1 MKKRFVFVLLMS
13 LLIAG
18 CSTSTGAVETPPPL
32 PSPTA
37 TEAIL
42 FPTEEA
48 EPSSSGPVTLKVWL
62 PPEFGPASGGLA
74 GELLQARLDEF
85 TNRRSNVRIEVRV
98 KAVEGPGGMLDT
110 LTTAAAAAPLAL
122 PDLVALPRPALES
135 AAIKGLIRPLDGLT
149 VSLDDPDWFEYAR
162 QLSHIQNSTFGIPF
176 FGDAPILVYR
186 PSLIGAAPEDWDA
199 SLAIT
204 QTLAFPA
211 ADPEGLVTLLYYQA
225 TGGSILDEEGRPALE
240 SLRLTEVLTYYHQ
253 ASMSSLMPLWI
264 TQFETDSQAWQAFQ
278 GNQAQMVI
286 TWASRYLQNLPADAS
301 GAPIPTLDGL
311 PFTLATGW
319 AWAMASTDPSR
330 QALSAQLAE
339 FLTASD
345 FLAEW
350 SLAAGYLPPRP
361 SSLAAWSNVPLQT
374 SMGQVASSAVLI
386 PPQDVLAILGP
397 ILQGATLDVLKEQA
411 DPVTA
416 AEAATA
422 RLASP

>member
-1 MKKRFVFVLLMS
+1 MKKRFAFFVFVGLFLTACAPS
-13 LLIAG
+13 SA
-18 CSTSTGAVETPPPL
+18 TVETPLPQ
-32 PSPTA
+32 PSPTP

-42 FPTEEA
+42 FPTGEA
-48 EPSSSGPVTLKVWL
+48 EPSPDGPVTLKVWV
-62 PPEFGPASGGLA
+62 PPEFDPASGGSA
-74 GELLQARLDEF
+74 GELLQERLDEF
-85 TNRRSNVRIEVRV
+85 TTRRSNVRIEVRV
-98 KAVEGPGGMLDT
+98 KTVEGPGGMLDT

-149 VSLDDPDWFEYAR
+149 VSLDDPDWYEYAR

-186 PSLIGAAPEDWDA
+186 PSLIGAAPADWDA
-199 SLAIT
+199 SLTIT
-204 QTLAFPA
+204 RTLAFNA
-211 ADPEGLVTLLYYQA
+211 GDPDGLVTLLYYQA
-225 TGGSILDEEGRPALE
+225 AGGSILDEEGRPVLE

-253 ASMSSLMPLWI
+253 ASMTSLMPLWI
-264 TQFETDSQAWQAFQ
+264 TQFETDTQAWQAFQ

-286 TWASRYLQNLPADAS
+286 AWASRYLQSLPADAS
-301 GAPIPTLDGL
+301 GAPIPTPDGI

-339 FLTASD
+339 FLTTSD

-350 SLAAGYLPPRP
+350 SQAAGYLPPRP
-361 SSLAAWSNVPLQT
+361 SSLATWRNVPLQT
-374 SMGQVASSAVLI
+374 LIGQVASSAVLI
-386 PPQDVLAILGP
+386 PSQDVLSILGP
-397 ILQGATLDVLKEQA
+397 VLQGATLDVLKEQA

-416 AEAATA
+416 AEDAAA